1 MWEMKLHEIQPKAK
15 LPVDISPEKEV
26 ELLQAEWTQLERS
39 TEWNFELIEKHR
51 NYGFVFIAAIFGATG
66 SDIASSATLLWL
78 VVPPIIVI
86 LISRM
91 VVQLEFIAI
100 RLSRRND
107 IETRLRLLTG
117 NNFLFC
123 MESMF
128 STDQQSTSVYVLTYI
143 HIFVFFIAVFVYSLL
158 QAYELLTVCNFIL
171 YSAFF
176 GFSLL
181 FIGYRVVMVT
191 FKRIKK
197 KRTLRL
203 AHNEKYDVEIIE
215 KVSADHS
222 E

>member
-1 MWEMKLHEIQPKAK
+1 MSGSKKSE
-15 LPVDISPEKEV
+15 SPINLSAEKEIDI
-26 ELLQAEWTQLERS
+26 LQAEWAQLERS

-66 SDIASSATLLWL
+66 SDIASNATLLWL

-107 IETRLRLLTG
+107 IETRLRKLTG
-117 NNFLFC
+117 NKFLFC

-128 STDQQSTSVYVLTYI
+128 STDEQSTSVYVLTYI
-143 HIFVFFIAVFVYSLL
+143 HIFAFFIAVFIYSVVQAYSLL
-158 QAYELLTVCNFIL
+158 SRCYFFA

-176 GFSLL
+176 SLSL
-181 FIGYRVVMVT
+181 VFIGYRVVMVT
-191 FKRIKK
+191 LKRVKK
-197 KRTLRL
+197 KRGLKNIT
-203 AHNEKYDVEIIE
+203 
-215 KVSADHS
+215 
-222 E
+222 